1 MGSDF
6 ALGLVVNLTN
16 NTTSGINNVL
26 RDLQRL
32 TQEAVNTSNS
42 LRSIASLSAFSDF
55 ASQMG
60 DYMIKGGTAIT
71 GTFSRII
78 NKINET
84 GQTMR
89 YAESQM
95 DKLYEGSGKTG
106 KEVLSD
112 ITEYAKTSMFE
123 FENLIPVVTMLKANG
138 IEAFDKIASSTGNA
152 NQTLM
157 DYAADL
163 AAFNPMMR
171 NMYGSGIQAAM
182 GALNEYIAEGNVVS
196 LRRGASIDILSIL
209 GEDKGKTIEERS
221 RQVADLMEKL
231 NMVGMTAQMANS
243 PMTKLSNMGDTL
255 FQFMG
260 MVANSGLYD
269 KFNEIVNIF
278 AETVASISDSDLEQ
292 MAKTVGEALS
302 SLIEP
307 LKQVAKFVAKTAKGF
322 FDFTKNNPTLAK
334 FVTIAIG
341 MSGVMLV
348 LGGVSLKFL
357 AELGRTSAGLRDLG
371 TTFQSIGGVLRLG
384 ATKIISVFAPLMIAM
399 GILYLTW
406 KFNLF
411 GIRTMVTN
419 FVGKITQSFKT
430 AKTAVSG
437 SLEQMR
443 MTLNSFDSRHS
454 FFDGLTI
461 SIMKVMVLG
470 KALSEAW
477 NGYTLSEDTYKK
489 AEELGILPLI
499 ERILDLKYRF
509 ELFAEGFKKGW
520 SDIASWFEKK
530 IKEMQKNSE
539 GTIFESMF
547 KSLEKFFDLL
557 SSGDA
562 DAWRDFG
569 EKTAYVVVAIL
580 GLILVL
586 NVVTG
591 VMALF
596 SGIATIV
603 TGAMTLLSGAM
614 SILSGIAT
622 VLSGAFTVIGNV
634 LAFLATPLGAII
646 GLVVSVGVAI
656 ASFVDM
662 FLHGFS
668 WVKEILMVVG
678 IALAA
683 VFAVILGAPILIA
696 AAVAGIIAAIATL
709 VIIIKD
715 NWDKIVE
722 FIMNLGAS
730 IKEGLDNAK
739 ASFMNWANGVK
750 AFWGNVFNNIGNTVS
765 TALENVKSS
774 IKSKLDGAFNIVKG
788 IVDKIRSVFN
798 FKWSL
803 PELKLPHVS
812 VSGGKPPFGIGGMG
826 SLPKFDIKW
835 FENGG
840 VFGKP
845 SLIGV
850 GENGKEAVMPLE
862 KNTGWIDS
870 LAGTLANKIG
880 NADIIPSKTGTNVSG
895 GSSVTTPQ
903 YLTRTASGN
912 TGVVGNT
919 NNNNSIN
926 ISEGAIQINCANAS
940 EEEARRMAKII
951 MEEIKRK
958 QELEGMLKY
967 SYT

>member
-55 ASQMG
+55 ANQMG

-71 GTFSRII
+71 GTFSNII

-84 GQTMR
+84 GQTIK

-95 DKLYEGSGKTG
+95 GKLYEGSGKTG

-157 DYAADL
+157 DYASDL
-163 AAFNPMMR
+163 AAFNPQMR
-171 NMYGSGIQAAM
+171 NAYGSGIQAAM
-182 GALNEYIAEGNVVS
+182 GALNEYIAEGNAMS
-196 LRRGASIDILSIL
+196 LKRGASLDITSLL

-278 AETVASISDSDLEQ
+278 AETVASISESDLEQ
-292 MAKTVGEALS
+292 MAKTVGDALS
-302 SLIEP
+302 SLLEP
-307 LKQVAKFVAKTAKGF
+307 LKQVAKFVAKTAKSF

-334 FVTIAIG
+334 FVTIALG
-341 MSGVMLV
+341 MSGVMLI

-357 AELGRTSAGLRDLG
+357 AALGKTGAGLRDLG
-371 TTFQSIGGVLRLG
+371 ATFQTIGGVLRLG
-384 ATKIISVFAPLMIAM
+384 ATKIIAVFVPLMIAM

-406 KFNLF
+406 RSNLF

-419 FVGKITQSFKT
+419 FVGKVTQSFKT

-520 SDIASWFEKK
+520 DDIVSWFDKK

-562 DAWRDFG
+562 DAWKDFG

-591 VMALF
+591 IMALF
-596 SGIATIV
+596 SGIVTIV
-603 TGAMTLLSGAM
+603 TGALT
-614 SILSGIAT
+614 ILSGIAT
-622 VLSGAFTVIGNV
+622 VVSGAFTVIGNV
-634 LAFLATPLGAII
+634 LAFLATPFGAII

-662 FLHGFS
+662 FMHGFS

-683 VFAVILGAPILIA
+683 VFAVIIGAPIIA
-696 AAVAGIIAAIATL
+696 AVAVAGIIAAIATL
-709 VIIIKD
+709 VIVIKD

-722 FIMNLGAS
+722 FVMNLGAS

-765 TALENVKSS
+765 TALENVKNS
-774 IKSKLDGAFNIVKG
+774 IKSKLDGALNIVKG

-862 KNTGWIDS
+862 KNTGWIDN
-870 LAGTLANKIG
+870 LAGMLVSKIG
-880 NADIIPSKTGTNVSG
+880 NADIIPSKTDVVTSG
-895 GSSVTTPQ
+895 GNNVKTPQ
-903 YLTRTASGN
+903 YLTRTSNSGN
-912 TGVVGNT
+912 TGVVGDT

>member
-6 ALGLVVNLTN
+6 ALGLIVNLTN
-16 NTTSGINNVL
+16 NTTSGINDIL

-32 TQEAVNTSNS
+32 TQEAVNTGNS

-55 ASQMG
+55 ANQMG
-60 DYMIKGGTAIT
+60 DAMIKGGTVIT
-71 GTFSRII
+71 GTFSKII

-84 GQTMR
+84 GQTLK

-95 DKLYEGSGKTG
+95 DKLYEGSGKSG
-106 KEVLSD
+106 KDVLNE
-112 ITEYAKTSMFE
+112 ITDYAKKSTFE

-138 IEAFDKIASSTGNA
+138 IEAFDKISSSTGKA

-157 DYAADL
+157 DYASDL
-163 AAFNPMMR
+163 AAFNPQMR
-171 NMYGSGIQAAM
+171 NAYGKGIQAAM
-182 GALNEYIAEGNVVS
+182 GALNEYIAEGNAKS
-196 LRRGASIDILSIL
+196 LKSGASLDITALL

-231 NMVGMTAQMANS
+231 NMVGMTAQMAES

-260 MVANSGLYD
+260 MVANSGVYD
-269 KFNEIVNIF
+269 KFNEIINIF
-278 AETVASISDSDLEQ
+278 AETIADISESDLEQ

-302 SLIEP
+302 GLLEP
-307 LKQVAKFVAKTAKGF
+307 LKQVAKFVAKAAKGF

-357 AELGRTSAGLRDLG
+357 AALGRTGAGLRDLG
-371 TTFQSIGGVLRLG
+371 ATFQTIGGVLRLG
-384 ATKIISVFAPLMIAM
+384 ATKIIAVFVPLMVAM

-406 KFNLF
+406 KSNLF

-419 FVGKITQSFKT
+419 FVGKISQSFKT

-443 MTLNSFDSRHS
+443 MTLNNFDTRHS
-454 FFDGLTI
+454 FFDGLTV

-520 SDIASWFEKK
+520 DDIVSWFDKK

-562 DAWRDFG
+562 SAWKDFG

-586 NVVTG
+586 NIVTG
-591 VMALF
+591 VLGLL
-596 SGIATIV
+596 SGIVTIV
-603 TGAMTLLSGAM
+603 TGALTV
-614 SILSGIAT
+614 LSGIAT
-622 VLSGAFTVIGNV
+622 VVGGAFTVISNILGF
-634 LAFLATPLGAII
+634 FLTPLGAII
-646 GLVVSVGVAI
+646 GLVASVGIAI

-662 FLHGFS
+662 FVHGFS
-668 WVKEILMVVG
+668 WVKEILMIVG

-696 AAVAGIIAAIATL
+696 AAVAGIIAAIATIA
-709 VIIIKD
+709 IIIKD

-722 FIMNLGAS
+722 FVMNLGAS

-739 ASFMNWANGVK
+739 ASFMNWADGVK

-774 IKSKLDGAFNIVKG
+774 IKSKLDGALNIVKG

-803 PELKLPHVS
+803 PELKLPHIS
-812 VSGGKPPFGIGGMG
+812 VTGGKPPFGIGGMG

-880 NADIIPSKTGTNVSG
+880 NADIIPSKTGMKTSG
-895 GSSVTTPQ
+895 GNSVETPQ
-903 YLTRTASGN
+903 YLTRTNSGN
-912 TGVVGNT
+912 TGAVGNT

-967 SYT
+967 NYT

>member
-55 ASQMG
+55 ANQMG

-71 GTFSRII
+71 GTFSNII

-163 AAFNPMMR
+163 AAFNPMMH

-278 AETVASISDSDLEQ
+278 AETVASISESDLEQ
-292 MAKTVGEALS
+292 MAKTVGDALS
-302 SLIEP
+302 SLLEP
-307 LKQVAKFVAKTAKGF
+307 LKQVAKFVAKTAKSF

-334 FVTIAIG
+334 FVTIALG
-341 MSGVMLV
+341 MSGVMLI

-357 AELGRTSAGLRDLG
+357 AALGRTGAGLRDLG
-371 TTFQSIGGVLRLG
+371 ATFQTIGGVLRLG
-384 ATKIISVFAPLMIAM
+384 ATKIIAVFVPLMVAM

-406 KFNLF
+406 KSNLF

-419 FVGKITQSFKT
+419 FVGKISQSFKT

-470 KALSEAW
+470 KAL
-477 NGYTLSEDTYKK
+477 
-489 AEELGILPLI
+489 
-499 ERILDLKYRF
+499 
-509 ELFAEGFKKGW
+509 
-520 SDIASWFEKK
+520 
-530 IKEMQKNSE
+530 
-539 GTIFESMF
+539 
-547 KSLEKFFDLL
+547 
-557 SSGDA
+557 
-562 DAWRDFG
+562 
-569 EKTAYVVVAIL
+569 
-580 GLILVL
+580 
-586 NVVTG
+586 
-591 VMALF
+591 
-596 SGIATIV
+596 
-603 TGAMTLLSGAM
+603 
-614 SILSGIAT
+614 
-622 VLSGAFTVIGNV
+622 
-634 LAFLATPLGAII
+634 
-646 GLVVSVGVAI
+646 
-656 ASFVDM
+656 
-662 FLHGFS
+662 
-668 WVKEILMVVG
+668 
-678 IALAA
+678 
-683 VFAVILGAPILIA
+683 
-696 AAVAGIIAAIATL
+696 
-709 VIIIKD
+709 
-715 NWDKIVE
+715 
-722 FIMNLGAS
+722 
-730 IKEGLDNAK
+730 
-739 ASFMNWANGVK
+739 
-750 AFWGNVFNNIGNTVS
+750 
-765 TALENVKSS
+765 
-774 IKSKLDGAFNIVKG
+774 
-788 IVDKIRSVFN
+788 
-798 FKWSL
+798 
-803 PELKLPHVS
+803 
-812 VSGGKPPFGIGGMG
+812 
-826 SLPKFDIKW
+826 
-835 FENGG
+835 
-840 VFGKP
+840 
-845 SLIGV
+845 
-850 GENGKEAVMPLE
+850 
-862 KNTGWIDS
+862 
-870 LAGTLANKIG
+870 
-880 NADIIPSKTGTNVSG
+880 
-895 GSSVTTPQ
+895 
-903 YLTRTASGN
+903 
-912 TGVVGNT
+912 
-919 NNNNSIN
+919 
-926 ISEGAIQINCANAS
+926 
-940 EEEARRMAKII
+940 
-951 MEEIKRK
+951 
-958 QELEGMLKY
+958 
-967 SYT
+967 

>member
-55 ASQMG
+55 ANQMG

-71 GTFSRII
+71 GTFSNII

-163 AAFNPMMR
+163 AAFNPKMR

-278 AETVASISDSDLEQ
+278 AETVASISESDLEQ
-292 MAKTVGEALS
+292 MAKTVGDALS
-302 SLIEP
+302 SLLEP
-307 LKQVAKFVAKTAKGF
+307 LKQVAKFVAKTAKSF

-334 FVTIAIG
+334 FVTIALG

-357 AELGRTSAGLRDLG
+357 SALGRTGAGLRDLG
-371 TTFQSIGGVLRLG
+371 ATFQGIGGVLRLG

-406 KFNLF
+406 RSNLF

-419 FVGKITQSFKT
+419 FVGKVTQSFKT

-520 SDIASWFEKK
+520 DDIVSWFDKK

-562 DAWRDFG
+562 DAWKDFG

-591 VMALF
+591 IMALF
-596 SGIATIV
+596 SGIVTIV
-603 TGAMTLLSGAM
+603 SGALT
-614 SILSGIAT
+614 ILSGIVT
-622 VLSGAFTVIGNV
+622 VVSGAFTVIGNV
-634 LAFLATPLGAII
+634 LAFLATPFGAII

-662 FLHGFS
+662 FMNGFS

-683 VFAVILGAPILIA
+683 VFAVILGAHILIA

-722 FIMNLGAS
+722 FVMNLGAS

-862 KNTGWIDS
+862 KNTGWIDN
-870 LAGTLANKIG
+870 LAGMLVSKIG
-880 NADIIPSKTGTNVSG
+880 NADIIPSKTNVVTSG
-895 GSSVTTPQ
+895 GNNVKTPQ
-903 YLTRTASGN
+903 YLTRTSNSGN
-912 TGVVGNT
+912 TGVVGDT

>member
-84 GQTMR
+84 GQTLK

-95 DKLYEGSGKTG
+95 GKLYEGSGKSG
-106 KEVLSD
+106 KDVLNE
-112 ITEYAKTSMFE
+112 ITDYAKKSTFE

-157 DYAADL
+157 DYASDL
-163 AAFNPMMR
+163 AAFNPQMR
-171 NMYGSGIQAAM
+171 NAYGSGIQAAM
-182 GALNEYIAEGNVVS
+182 GALNEYIAEGNAMS
-196 LRRGASIDILSIL
+196 LKRGASLDITSLL

-231 NMVGMTAQMANS
+231 NMVGMTAQLAES

-260 MVANSGLYD
+260 MVANSGVYD
-269 KFNEIVNIF
+269 KFNEIINIF
-278 AETVASISDSDLEQ
+278 AETVSGISDSDLEQ

-307 LKQVAKFVAKTAKGF
+307 LKQVAKFVAKTAKSF

-334 FVTIAIG
+334 FVTIALG
-341 MSGVMLV
+341 MSGVMLI

-357 AELGRTSAGLRDLG
+357 SVLGRTSANLRELG
-371 TTFQSIGGVLRLG
+371 FTFQSIGGVLRLG

-406 KFNLF
+406 RSNLF

-419 FVGKITQSFKT
+419 FVGKVTQSFKT

-520 SDIASWFEKK
+520 DDIVSWFDKK

-591 VMALF
+591 IMALF
-596 SGIATIV
+596 SGIVTIV
-603 TGAMTLLSGAM
+603 SGALT
-614 SILSGIAT
+614 ILSGIAT
-622 VLSGAFTVIGNV
+622 VVSGAFTVIGNV
-634 LAFLATPLGAII
+634 LAFLATPFGAII
-646 GLVVSVGVAI
+646 GFVVSAGVAI
-656 ASFVDM
+656 ASFIDM
-662 FLHGFS
+662 FMNGFS

-683 VFAVILGAPILIA
+683 VFAVIIGAPVIAA

-709 VIIIKD
+709 VIVIKD

-765 TALENVKSS
+765 TALENVKNS
-774 IKSKLDGAFNIVKG
+774 IKSKLDGALNIVKG

-862 KNTGWIDS
+862 KNTGWIDN
-870 LAGTLANKIG
+870 LAGMLVSKIG
-880 NADIIPSKTGTNVSG
+880 NADIIPSKTDVVTSG
-895 GSSVTTPQ
+895 GNNVKTPQ
-903 YLTRTASGN
+903 YLTRTSNSGN
-912 TGVVGNT
+912 TGVVGDT

>member
-6 ALGLVVNLTN
+6 ALGLIVNLTN
-16 NTTSGINNVL
+16 NTTSGINDIL

-32 TQEAVNTSNS
+32 TQEAVNTGNS

-55 ASQMG
+55 ANQMG
-60 DYMIKGGTAIT
+60 DAMIKGGTVIT
-71 GTFSRII
+71 GTFSKII

-84 GQTMR
+84 GQTLK

-95 DKLYEGSGKTG
+95 DKLYEGSGKSG
-106 KEVLSD
+106 KDVLNE
-112 ITEYAKTSMFE
+112 ITDYAKKSTFE

-138 IEAFDKIASSTGNA
+138 IEAFDKISSSTGKA

-157 DYAADL
+157 DYASDL
-163 AAFNPMMR
+163 AAFNPQMR
-171 NMYGSGIQAAM
+171 NAYGKGIQAAM
-182 GALNEYIAEGNVVS
+182 GALNEYIAEGNAKS
-196 LRRGASIDILSIL
+196 LKSGASLDITALL

-231 NMVGMTAQMANS
+231 NMVGMTAQMAES

-260 MVANSGLYD
+260 MVANSGVYD
-269 KFNEIVNIF
+269 KFNEIINIF
-278 AETVASISDSDLEQ
+278 AETIADISESDLEQ

-302 SLIEP
+302 GLLEP
-307 LKQVAKFVAKTAKGF
+307 LKQVAKFVAKAAKGF

-357 AELGRTSAGLRDLG
+357 AALGRTGAGLRDLG
-371 TTFQSIGGVLRLG
+371 ATFQTIGGVLRLG
-384 ATKIISVFAPLMIAM
+384 ATKIIAVFVPLMVAM

-406 KFNLF
+406 KSNLF

-419 FVGKITQSFKT
+419 FVGKISQSFKT

-443 MTLNSFDSRHS
+443 MTLNNFDTRHS
-454 FFDGLTI
+454 FFDGLTV

-520 SDIASWFEKK
+520 DDIVSWFDKK

-562 DAWRDFG
+562 SAWKDFG

-586 NVVTG
+586 NIVTG
-591 VMALF
+591 VLGLL
-596 SGIATIV
+596 SGIVTIV
-603 TGAMTLLSGAM
+603 TGALTV
-614 SILSGIAT
+614 LSGIAT
-622 VLSGAFTVIGNV
+622 VVGGAFTVISNILGF
-634 LAFLATPLGAII
+634 FLTPLGAII
-646 GLVVSVGVAI
+646 GLVASVGIAI

-662 FLHGFS
+662 FVHGFS
-668 WVKEILMVVG
+668 WVKEILMIVG

-696 AAVAGIIAAIATL
+696 AAVAGIIAAIATIA
-709 VIIIKD
+709 IIIKD

-722 FIMNLGAS
+722 FVMNLGAS

-739 ASFMNWANGVK
+739 ASFMNWADGVK

-774 IKSKLDGAFNIVKG
+774 IKSKLDGALNIVKG

-803 PELKLPHVS
+803 PELKLPHIS
-812 VSGGKPPFGIGGMG
+812 VTGGKPPFGIGGMG

-870 LAGTLANKIG
+870 VAGTLANKRG
-880 NADIIPSKTGTNVSG
+880 NADIIPSKTGMNTSEGN
-895 GSSVTTPQ
+895 SVETPQ
-903 YLTRTASGN
+903 YLTRTNSGN
-912 TGVVGNT
+912 TGAVGNT

-967 SYT
+967 NYT

>member
-6 ALGLVVNLTN
+6 ALGLIVNLTN
-16 NTTSGINNVL
+16 NTTSGINDIL

-32 TQEAVNTSNS
+32 TQEAVNTGNS

-55 ASQMG
+55 ANQMG
-60 DYMIKGGTAIT
+60 DAMIKGGTVIT
-71 GTFSRII
+71 GTFSKII

-84 GQTMR
+84 GQTLK

-95 DKLYEGSGKTG
+95 DKLYEGSGKSG
-106 KEVLSD
+106 KDVLNE
-112 ITEYAKTSMFE
+112 ITDYAKKSTFE

-138 IEAFDKIASSTGNA
+138 IEAFDKISSSTGKA

-157 DYAADL
+157 DYASDL
-163 AAFNPMMR
+163 AAFNPQMR
-171 NMYGSGIQAAM
+171 NAYGKGIQAAM
-182 GALNEYIAEGNVVS
+182 GALNEYIAEGNAKS
-196 LRRGASIDILSIL
+196 LKSGASLDITALL

-231 NMVGMTAQMANS
+231 NMVGMTAQMAES

-260 MVANSGLYD
+260 MVANSGVYD
-269 KFNEIVNIF
+269 KFNEIINIF
-278 AETVASISDSDLEQ
+278 AETIADISESDLEQ

-302 SLIEP
+302 GLLEP
-307 LKQVAKFVAKTAKGF
+307 LKQVAKFVAKAAKGF

-357 AELGRTSAGLRDLG
+357 AALGRTGAGLRDLG
-371 TTFQSIGGVLRLG
+371 ATFQTIGGVLRLG
-384 ATKIISVFAPLMIAM
+384 ATKIIAVFVPLMVAM

-406 KFNLF
+406 KSNLF

-419 FVGKITQSFKT
+419 FVGKISQSFKT

-443 MTLNSFDSRHS
+443 MTLNNFDTRHS
-454 FFDGLTI
+454 FFDGLTV

-520 SDIASWFEKK
+520 DDIVSWFDKK

-562 DAWRDFG
+562 SAWKDFG

-586 NVVTG
+586 NIVTG
-591 VMALF
+591 VLGLL
-596 SGIATIV
+596 SGIVTIV
-603 TGAMTLLSGAM
+603 TGALTV
-614 SILSGIAT
+614 LSGIAT
-622 VLSGAFTVIGNV
+622 VVGGAFTVISNILGF
-634 LAFLATPLGAII
+634 FLTPLGAII
-646 GLVVSVGVAI
+646 GLVASVGIAI

-662 FLHGFS
+662 FVHGFS
-668 WVKEILMVVG
+668 WVKEILMIVG

-696 AAVAGIIAAIATL
+696 AAVAGIIAAIATIA
-709 VIIIKD
+709 IIIKD

-722 FIMNLGAS
+722 FVMNLGAS

-739 ASFMNWANGVK
+739 ASFMNWADGVK

-774 IKSKLDGAFNIVKG
+774 IKSKLDGALNIVKG

-803 PELKLPHVS
+803 PELKLPHIS
-812 VSGGKPPFGIGGMG
+812 VTGGKPPFGIGGMG

-880 NADIIPSKTGTNVSG
+880 NADIIPSKTGMNTSEGN
-895 GSSVTTPQ
+895 SVETPQ
-903 YLTRTASGN
+903 YLTRTNSGN
-912 TGVVGNT
+912 TGAVGNT

-967 SYT
+967 NYT

>member
-6 ALGLVVNLTN
+6 ALGLIVNLTN
-16 NTTSGINNVL
+16 NTTSGINDIL

-32 TQEAVNTSNS
+32 TQEAVNTGNS

-55 ASQMG
+55 ANQMG
-60 DYMIKGGTAIT
+60 DAMIKGGTVIT
-71 GTFSRII
+71 GTFSKII

-84 GQTMR
+84 GQTLK

-95 DKLYEGSGKTG
+95 DKLYEGSGKSG
-106 KEVLSD
+106 KDVLNE
-112 ITEYAKTSMFE
+112 ITDYAKKSTFE

-138 IEAFDKIASSTGNA
+138 IEAFDKISSSTGKA

-157 DYAADL
+157 DYASDL
-163 AAFNPMMR
+163 AAFNPQMR
-171 NMYGSGIQAAM
+171 NAYGKGIQAAM
-182 GALNEYIAEGNVVS
+182 GALNEYIAEGNAKS
-196 LRRGASIDILSIL
+196 LKSGASLDITALL

-231 NMVGMTAQMANS
+231 NMVGMTAQMAES

-260 MVANSGLYD
+260 MVANSGVYD
-269 KFNEIVNIF
+269 KFNEIINIF
-278 AETVASISDSDLEQ
+278 AETIADISESDLEQ

-302 SLIEP
+302 GLLEP
-307 LKQVAKFVAKTAKGF
+307 LKQVAKFVAKAAKGF

-357 AELGRTSAGLRDLG
+357 AALGRTGAGLRDLG
-371 TTFQSIGGVLRLG
+371 ATFQTIGGVLRLG
-384 ATKIISVFAPLMIAM
+384 ATKIIAVFVPLMVAM

-406 KFNLF
+406 KSNLF

-419 FVGKITQSFKT
+419 FVGKISQSFKT

-443 MTLNSFDSRHS
+443 MTLNNFDTRHS
-454 FFDGLTI
+454 FFDGLTV

-520 SDIASWFEKK
+520 DDIVSWFDKK

-562 DAWRDFG
+562 SAWKDFG

-586 NVVTG
+586 NIVTG
-591 VMALF
+591 VLGLL
-596 SGIATIV
+596 SGIVTIV
-603 TGAMTLLSGAM
+603 TGALT
-614 SILSGIAT
+614 ILSGIAT
-622 VLSGAFTVIGNV
+622 VVGGAFTVISNILGF
-634 LAFLATPLGAII
+634 FLTPLGAII
-646 GLVVSVGVAI
+646 GLVASVGIAI

-662 FLHGFS
+662 FVHGFS
-668 WVKEILMVVG
+668 WVKEILMIVG

-696 AAVAGIIAAIATL
+696 AAVAGIIAAIATIA
-709 VIIIKD
+709 IIIKD

-722 FIMNLGAS
+722 FVMNLGAS

-774 IKSKLDGAFNIVKG
+774 IKSKLDGALNIVKG

-880 NADIIPSKTGTNVSG
+880 NADIIPSKTGMNTSEGN
-895 GSSVTTPQ
+895 SVETPQ
-903 YLTRTASGN
+903 YLTRTNSGN
-912 TGVVGNT
+912 TGAVGNT

-967 SYT
+967 NYT

>member
-6 ALGLVVNLTN
+6 ALGLIVNLTN
-16 NTTSGINNVL
+16 NTTSGINDIL

-32 TQEAVNTSNS
+32 TQEAVNTGNS

-55 ASQMG
+55 ANQMG
-60 DYMIKGGTAIT
+60 DAMIKGGTVIT
-71 GTFSRII
+71 GTFSKII

-84 GQTMR
+84 GQTLK

-95 DKLYEGSGKTG
+95 DKLYEGSGKSG
-106 KEVLSD
+106 KDVLNE
-112 ITEYAKTSMFE
+112 ITDYAKKSTFE

-138 IEAFDKIASSTGNA
+138 IEAFDKISSSTGKA

-157 DYAADL
+157 DYASDL
-163 AAFNPMMR
+163 AAFNPQMR
-171 NMYGSGIQAAM
+171 NAYGKGIQAAM
-182 GALNEYIAEGNVVS
+182 GALNEYIAEGNAKS
-196 LRRGASIDILSIL
+196 LKSGASLDITALL

-231 NMVGMTAQMANS
+231 NMVGMTAQMAES

-260 MVANSGLYD
+260 MVANSGVYD
-269 KFNEIVNIF
+269 KFNEIINIF
-278 AETVASISDSDLEQ
+278 AETIADISESDLEQ

-302 SLIEP
+302 GLLEP
-307 LKQVAKFVAKTAKGF
+307 LKQVAKFVAKAAKGF

-357 AELGRTSAGLRDLG
+357 AALGRTGAGLRDLG
-371 TTFQSIGGVLRLG
+371 ATFQTIGGVLRLG
-384 ATKIISVFAPLMIAM
+384 ATKIIAVFVPLMVAM

-406 KFNLF
+406 KSNLF

-419 FVGKITQSFKT
+419 FVGKISQSFKT

-443 MTLNSFDSRHS
+443 MTLNNFDTRHS
-454 FFDGLTI
+454 FFDGLTV

-520 SDIASWFEKK
+520 DDIVSWFDKK
-530 IKEMQKNSE
+530 IKEMQKNSK

-562 DAWRDFG
+562 NAWKDFG

-580 GLILVL
+580 GLILVI
-586 NVVTG
+586 NIVTG
-591 VMALF
+591 VLGLL
-596 SGIATIV
+596 SGIVTIV
-603 TGAMTLLSGAM
+603 TGALTV
-614 SILSGIAT
+614 LSGIAT
-622 VLSGAFTVIGNV
+622 VVGGAFTVISNILGF
-634 LAFLATPLGAII
+634 FLTPLGAII
-646 GLVVSVGVAI
+646 GLVASVGIAI

-662 FLHGFS
+662 FVHGFS
-668 WVKEILMVVG
+668 WVKEILMIVG

-696 AAVAGIIAAIATL
+696 AAVAGIIAAIATIA
-709 VIIIKD
+709 IIIKD

-722 FIMNLGAS
+722 FVMNLGAS

-739 ASFMNWANGVK
+739 ASFMNWADGVK

-765 TALENVKSS
+765 TALENVKNS
-774 IKSKLDGAFNIVKG
+774 IKSKLDGALNIVKG

-880 NADIIPSKTGTNVSG
+880 NADIIPSKTGMNT
-895 GSSVTTPQ
+895 SVGNSVETPQ
-903 YLTRTASGN
+903 YLTRTNSGN
-912 TGVVGNT
+912 TGAVGNT
-919 NNNNSIN
+919 NNNNTVN

-967 SYT
+967 NYT

>member
-55 ASQMG
+55 ANQMG

-71 GTFSRII
+71 GTFSNII

-157 DYAADL
+157 DYASDL
-163 AAFNPMMR
+163 AAFNPQMR
-171 NMYGSGIQAAM
+171 NAYGSGIQAAM
-182 GALNEYIAEGNVVS
+182 GALNEYIAEGNAMS
-196 LRRGASIDILSIL
+196 LKRGASLDITSLL

-278 AETVASISDSDLEQ
+278 AETVASISESDLEQ
-292 MAKTVGEALS
+292 MAKTVGDALS
-302 SLIEP
+302 SLLEP
-307 LKQVAKFVAKTAKGF
+307 LKQVAKFVAKTAKSF

-334 FVTIAIG
+334 FVTIALG
-341 MSGVMLV
+341 MSGVMLI

-357 AELGRTSAGLRDLG
+357 SVLGRTSANLRELG
-371 TTFQSIGGVLRLG
+371 FTFQSIGGVLRLG

-406 KFNLF
+406 RSNLF

-419 FVGKITQSFKT
+419 FVGKVTQSFKT

-443 MTLNSFDSRHS
+443 TTLNNFDSRHS

-520 SDIASWFEKK
+520 DDIVSWFDKK

-562 DAWRDFG
+562 DAWKDFG

-591 VMALF
+591 IMALF
-596 SGIATIV
+596 SGIVTIV
-603 TGAMTLLSGAM
+603 SGALT
-614 SILSGIAT
+614 ILSGIAT
-622 VLSGAFTVIGNV
+622 VVSGAFTVIGNV
-634 LAFLATPLGAII
+634 LAFLATPFGAII

-662 FLHGFS
+662 FMNGFS

-683 VFAVILGAPILIA
+683 VFAVIIGAPIIAA

-722 FIMNLGAS
+722 FVMNLGAS

-765 TALENVKSS
+765 TALENVKNS
-774 IKSKLDGAFNIVKG
+774 IKSKLDGALNIVKG

-862 KNTGWIDS
+862 KNTGWIDN
-870 LAGTLANKIG
+870 LAGMLVSKIG
-880 NADIIPSKTGTNVSG
+880 NADIIPSKTDVVTSG
-895 GSSVTTPQ
+895 GNNVKTPQ
-903 YLTRTASGN
+903 YLTRTSNSGN
-912 TGVVGNT
+912 TGVVGDT

>member
-6 ALGLVVNLTN
+6 ALGLIVNLTN
-16 NTTSGINNVL
+16 NTTSGINDIL

-32 TQEAVNTSNS
+32 TQEAVNTGNS

-55 ASQMG
+55 ANQMG
-60 DYMIKGGTAIT
+60 DAMIKGGTVIT
-71 GTFSRII
+71 GTFSKII

-84 GQTMR
+84 GQTLK

-95 DKLYEGSGKTG
+95 DKLYEGSGKSG
-106 KEVLSD
+106 KDVLNE
-112 ITEYAKTSMFE
+112 ITDYAKKSTFE

-138 IEAFDKIASSTGNA
+138 IEAFDKISSSTGKA

-157 DYAADL
+157 DYASDL
-163 AAFNPMMR
+163 AAFNPQMR
-171 NMYGSGIQAAM
+171 NAYGKGIQAAM
-182 GALNEYIAEGNVVS
+182 GALNEYIAEGNAKS
-196 LRRGASIDILSIL
+196 LKSGASLDITALL

-231 NMVGMTAQMANS
+231 NMVGMTAQMAES

-260 MVANSGLYD
+260 MVANSGVYD
-269 KFNEIVNIF
+269 KFNEIINIF
-278 AETVASISDSDLEQ
+278 AETIADISESDLEQ

-302 SLIEP
+302 GLLEP
-307 LKQVAKFVAKTAKGF
+307 LKQVAKFVAKAAKGF

-357 AELGRTSAGLRDLG
+357 AALGRTGAGLRDLG
-371 TTFQSIGGVLRLG
+371 ATFQTIGGVLRLG
-384 ATKIISVFAPLMIAM
+384 ATKIIAVFVPLMVAM

-406 KFNLF
+406 KSNLF

-419 FVGKITQSFKT
+419 FVGKISQSFKT

-443 MTLNSFDSRHS
+443 MTLNNFDTRHS
-454 FFDGLTI
+454 FFDGLTV

-520 SDIASWFEKK
+520 DDIVSWFDKK

-562 DAWRDFG
+562 SAWKDFG

-586 NVVTG
+586 NIVTG
-591 VMALF
+591 VLGLL
-596 SGIATIV
+596 SGIVTIV
-603 TGAMTLLSGAM
+603 TGALTV
-614 SILSGIAT
+614 LSGIAT
-622 VLSGAFTVIGNV
+622 VVGGAFTVISNILGF
-634 LAFLATPLGAII
+634 FLTPLGAII
-646 GLVVSVGVAI
+646 GLVASVGIAI

-662 FLHGFS
+662 FVHGFS
-668 WVKEILMVVG
+668 WVKEILMIVG

-696 AAVAGIIAAIATL
+696 AAVAGIIAAIATIA
-709 VIIIKD
+709 IIIKD

-722 FIMNLGAS
+722 FVMNLGAS

-739 ASFMNWANGVK
+739 ASFMNWADGVK

-774 IKSKLDGAFNIVKG
+774 IKSKLDGALNIVKG

-803 PELKLPHVS
+803 PELKLPHIS
-812 VSGGKPPFGIGGMG
+812 VTGGKPPFGIGGMG

-870 LAGTLANKIG
+870 LAGTLANKRG
-880 NADIIPSKTGTNVSG
+880 NADRIPSKTGMNTSEGN
-895 GSSVTTPQ
+895 SVETPQ
-903 YLTRTASGN
+903 YLTRTNSGN
-912 TGVVGNT
+912 TGAVGNT

-967 SYT
+967 NYT

>member
-55 ASQMG
+55 ANQMG
-60 DYMIKGGTAIT
+60 DYMIRGGTAIT
-71 GTFSRII
+71 GTFSNII

-84 GQTMR
+84 GQTLR

-163 AAFNPMMR
+163 AAFNPQMR
-171 NMYGSGIQAAM
+171 NAYGSGIQAAM
-182 GALNEYIAEGNVVS
+182 GALNEYIAEGNAMS
-196 LRRGASIDILSIL
+196 LKKGASLDITSLL

-269 KFNEIVNIF
+269 KFNEIIDIF
-278 AETVASISDSDLEQ
+278 AQTISSISESDLEQ
-292 MAKTVGEALS
+292 MAKTVGDALS
-302 SLIEP
+302 SLLEP
-307 LKQVAKFVAKTAKGF
+307 LKQIAKFVAKAAKGF

-334 FVTIAIG
+334 FVTIALG
-341 MSGVMLV
+341 MSGVMLI

-357 AELGRTSAGLRDLG
+357 SALGRTSAGLRDLG
-371 TTFQSIGGVLRLG
+371 ATFQGIGGVLRLG
-384 ATKIISVFAPLMIAM
+384 ATKIIAVFAPLMIAM

-406 KFNLF
+406 KSNLF

-430 AKTAVSG
+430 ARTAVSG

-509 ELFAEGFKKGW
+509 ELFVEGFKKGW
-520 SDIASWFEKK
+520 DDIVSWFDKK

-596 SGIATIV
+596 SGIVTIV
-603 TGAMTLLSGAM
+603 SGALT
-614 SILSGIAT
+614 ILSGIAT
-622 VLSGAFTVIGNV
+622 VVSGAFTVIGNV
-634 LAFLATPLGAII
+634 LAFLATPFGAII
-646 GLVVSVGVAI
+646 GLVASVGVAY
-656 ASFVDM
+656 ASFMDM
-662 FLHGFS
+662 LNNGFS
-668 WVKEILMVVG
+668 WVKEIIMVVA
-678 IALAA
+678 IALGA
-683 VFAVILGAPILIA
+683 VFAVVLGAPVLIA
-696 AAVAGIIAAIATL
+696 AAVAGAIALIATL
-709 VIIIKD
+709 IIVIKD
-715 NWDKIVE
+715 NWQKIGE
-722 FIMNLGAS
+722 FFL
-730 IKEGLDNAK
+730 
-739 ASFMNWANGVK
+739 
-750 AFWGNVFNNIGNTVS
+750 NVG
-765 TALENVKSS
+765 
-774 IKSKLDGAFNIVKG
+774 KG
-788 IVDKIRSVFN
+788 IGDWFKGVGEGFGNFMKSIDDFKLSLARKGGELVLGFVNSVEEKLKGLLN
-798 FKWSL
+798 KVRGIAQQLINALGFKWKL
-803 PELKLPHVS
+803 PEIKLPHIS
-812 VSGGKPPFGIGGMG
+812 VTGGKPPYGIAGMG

-840 VFGKP
+840 VFNKP

-862 KNTGWIDS
+862 KNTGWIDN
-870 LAGTLANKIG
+870 LAGMLVSKIG
-880 NADIIPSKTGTNVSG
+880 NADIIPSKTDVITSG
-895 GSSVTTPQ
+895 GNNVKTPQ
-903 YLTRTASGN
+903 YLTRTSNSGN
-912 TGVVGNT
+912 TGVVGDT

>member
-55 ASQMG
+55 ANQMG
-60 DYMIKGGTAIT
+60 DYMIRGGTAIT
-71 GTFSRII
+71 GTFSNII

-84 GQTMR
+84 GQTIR

-95 DKLYEGSGKTG
+95 GKLYEGSGKTG

-157 DYAADL
+157 DYASDL
-163 AAFNPMMR
+163 AAFNPQMR
-171 NMYGSGIQAAM
+171 NAYGSGIQAAM
-182 GALNEYIAEGNVVS
+182 GALNEYIAEGNAMS
-196 LRRGASIDILSIL
+196 LKRGASLDITSLL

-278 AETVASISDSDLEQ
+278 AETVASISESDLEQ
-292 MAKTVGEALS
+292 MAKTVGDALS
-302 SLIEP
+302 SLLEP
-307 LKQVAKFVAKTAKGF
+307 LKQVAKFVAKTAKSF

-334 FVTIAIG
+334 FVTIALG
-341 MSGVMLV
+341 MSGVMLI

-357 AELGRTSAGLRDLG
+357 AALGRTGAGLRDLG
-371 TTFQSIGGVLRLG
+371 ATFQTIGGVLRLG
-384 ATKIISVFAPLMIAM
+384 ATKIIAVFVPLMVAM

-406 KFNLF
+406 KSNLF

-419 FVGKITQSFKT
+419 FVGKISQSFKT

-520 SDIASWFEKK
+520 DDIVSWFDKK

-562 DAWRDFG
+562 DAWKDFG

-591 VMALF
+591 IMALF
-596 SGIATIV
+596 SGIVTIV
-603 TGAMTLLSGAM
+603 TGALT
-614 SILSGIAT
+614 ILSGIAT
-622 VLSGAFTVIGNV
+622 VVSGAFTVIGNV
-634 LAFLATPLGAII
+634 LAFLATPFGAII

-662 FLHGFS
+662 FMNGFS

-683 VFAVILGAPILIA
+683 VFAVIIGAPIIAA

-709 VIIIKD
+709 VIVIKD

-722 FIMNLGAS
+722 FVMNLGAS

-765 TALENVKSS
+765 TALENVKNS
-774 IKSKLDGAFNIVKG
+774 IKSKLDGALNIVKG

-862 KNTGWIDS
+862 KNTGWIDN
-870 LAGTLANKIG
+870 LAGMLVSKIG
-880 NADIIPSKTGTNVSG
+880 NADIIPSKTNVVTSG
-895 GSSVTTPQ
+895 GNNVKTPQ
-903 YLTRTASGN
+903 YLTRTSNSGN
-912 TGVVGNT
+912 TGVVGDT

>member
-6 ALGLVVNLTN
+6 ALGLIVNLTN
-16 NTTSGINNVL
+16 NTTSGINDIL

-32 TQEAVNTSNS
+32 TQEAVNTGNS

-55 ASQMG
+55 ANQMG
-60 DYMIKGGTAIT
+60 DAMIKGGTVIT
-71 GTFSRII
+71 GTFSKII

-84 GQTMR
+84 GQTLK

-95 DKLYEGSGKTG
+95 DKLYEGSGKSG
-106 KEVLSD
+106 KDVLNE
-112 ITEYAKTSMFE
+112 ITDYAKKSTFE

-138 IEAFDKIASSTGNA
+138 IEAFDKISSSTGKA

-157 DYAADL
+157 DYASDL
-163 AAFNPMMR
+163 AAFNPQMR
-171 NMYGSGIQAAM
+171 NAYGKGIQAAM
-182 GALNEYIAEGNVVS
+182 GALNEYIAEGNAKS
-196 LRRGASIDILSIL
+196 LKSGASLDITALL

-231 NMVGMTAQMANS
+231 NMVGMTAQMAES

-260 MVANSGLYD
+260 MVANSGVYD
-269 KFNEIVNIF
+269 KFNEIINIF
-278 AETVASISDSDLEQ
+278 AETIADISESDLEQ

-302 SLIEP
+302 GLLEP
-307 LKQVAKFVAKTAKGF
+307 LKQVAKFVAKAAKGF

-357 AELGRTSAGLRDLG
+357 AALGRTGAGLRDLG
-371 TTFQSIGGVLRLG
+371 ATFQTIGGVLRLG
-384 ATKIISVFAPLMIAM
+384 ATKIIAVFVPLMVAM

-406 KFNLF
+406 KSNLF

-419 FVGKITQSFKT
+419 FVGKISQSFKT

-443 MTLNSFDSRHS
+443 MTLNNFDTRHS
-454 FFDGLTI
+454 FFDGLTV

-520 SDIASWFEKK
+520 DDIVSWFDKK
-530 IKEMQKNSE
+530 IKEMQKNSK

-562 DAWRDFG
+562 NAWKDFG

-586 NVVTG
+586 NIVTG
-591 VMALF
+591 VLGLL
-596 SGIATIV
+596 SGIVTIV
-603 TGAMTLLSGAM
+603 TGALTV
-614 SILSGIAT
+614 LSGIAT
-622 VLSGAFTVIGNV
+622 VVGGAFTVISNILGF
-634 LAFLATPLGAII
+634 FLTPLGAII
-646 GLVVSVGVAI
+646 GLVASVGIAI

-662 FLHGFS
+662 FVHGFS
-668 WVKEILMVVG
+668 WVKEILMIVG

-696 AAVAGIIAAIATL
+696 AAVAGIIAAIATIA
-709 VIIIKD
+709 IIIKD

-722 FIMNLGAS
+722 FVMNLGAS

-739 ASFMNWANGVK
+739 ASFMNWADGVK

-765 TALENVKSS
+765 TALENVKNS
-774 IKSKLDGAFNIVKG
+774 IKSKLDGALNIVKG

-803 PELKLPHVS
+803 PELKLPHIS
-812 VSGGKPPFGIGGMG
+812 VTGGKPPFGIGGMG

-870 LAGTLANKIG
+870 LAGTLATKIG
-880 NADIIPSKTGTNVSG
+880 NADIIPSKTGMNTSEGNRVE
-895 GSSVTTPQ
+895 TPQ
-903 YLTRTASGN
+903 YLTRTNSGN
-912 TGVVGNT
+912 TGAVGNT

-967 SYT
+967 NYT

>member
-32 TQEAVNTSNS
+32 TQEAVNTGNS

-55 ASQMG
+55 ANQMG

-71 GTFSRII
+71 GTFSNII

-278 AETVASISDSDLEQ
+278 AETVASISESDLEQ
-292 MAKTVGEALS
+292 MAKTVGDALS
-302 SLIEP
+302 SLLEP
-307 LKQVAKFVAKTAKGF
+307 LKQVAKFVAKTAKSF

-334 FVTIAIG
+334 FVTIALG
-341 MSGVMLV
+341 MSGVMLI

-357 AELGRTSAGLRDLG
+357 AALGRTGAGLRDLG
-371 TTFQSIGGVLRLG
+371 ATFQTIGGVLRLG
-384 ATKIISVFAPLMIAM
+384 ATKIIAVFVPLMVAM

-406 KFNLF
+406 KSNLF

-419 FVGKITQSFKT
+419 FVGKISQSFKT

-520 SDIASWFEKK
+520 DDIVSWFDKK

-562 DAWRDFG
+562 DAWKDFG

-591 VMALF
+591 IMALF
-596 SGIATIV
+596 SGIVTIV
-603 TGAMTLLSGAM
+603 SGALT
-614 SILSGIAT
+614 ILSGIAT
-622 VLSGAFTVIGNV
+622 VVSGAFTVIGNV
-634 LAFLATPLGAII
+634 LAFLATPFGAII

-662 FLHGFS
+662 FMNGFS

-683 VFAVILGAPILIA
+683 VFAVIIGAPIIAA

-709 VIIIKD
+709 VIVIKD

-722 FIMNLGAS
+722 FVMNLGAS

-765 TALENVKSS
+765 TALENVKNS
-774 IKSKLDGAFNIVKG
+774 IKSKLDGALNIVKG

-862 KNTGWIDS
+862 KNTGWIDN
-870 LAGTLANKIG
+870 LAGMLVSKIG
-880 NADIIPSKTGTNVSG
+880 NADIIPSKTNVVTSG
-895 GSSVTTPQ
+895 GNNVKTPQ
-903 YLTRTASGN
+903 YLTRTSNSGN
-912 TGVVGNT
+912 TGVVGDT

>member
-6 ALGLVVNLTN
+6 ALGLIVNLTN
-16 NTTSGINNVL
+16 NTTSGINDIL

-32 TQEAVNTSNS
+32 TQEAVNTGNS

-55 ASQMG
+55 ANQMG
-60 DYMIKGGTAIT
+60 DAMIKGGTVIT
-71 GTFSRII
+71 GTFSKII

-84 GQTMR
+84 GQTLK

-95 DKLYEGSGKTG
+95 DKLYEGSGKSG
-106 KEVLSD
+106 KDVLNE
-112 ITEYAKTSMFE
+112 ITDYAKKSTFE

-138 IEAFDKIASSTGNA
+138 IEAFDKISSSTGKA

-157 DYAADL
+157 DYASDL
-163 AAFNPMMR
+163 AAFNPQMR
-171 NMYGSGIQAAM
+171 NAYGKGIQAAM
-182 GALNEYIAEGNVVS
+182 GALNEYIAEGNAKS
-196 LRRGASIDILSIL
+196 LKSGASLDITALL

-231 NMVGMTAQMANS
+231 NMVGMTAQMAES

-260 MVANSGLYD
+260 MVANSGVYD
-269 KFNEIVNIF
+269 KFNEIINIF
-278 AETVASISDSDLEQ
+278 AETIADISESDLEQ

-302 SLIEP
+302 GLLEP
-307 LKQVAKFVAKTAKGF
+307 LKQVAKFVAKAAKGF

-357 AELGRTSAGLRDLG
+357 AALGRTGAGLRDLG
-371 TTFQSIGGVLRLG
+371 ATFQTIGGVLRLG
-384 ATKIISVFAPLMIAM
+384 AIKIIAVFVPLMVAM

-406 KFNLF
+406 KSNLF

-419 FVGKITQSFKT
+419 FVGKISQSFKT

-443 MTLNSFDSRHS
+443 MTLNNFDTRHS
-454 FFDGLTI
+454 FFDGLTV

-499 ERILDLKYRF
+499 DRILDLKYRF

-520 SDIASWFEKK
+520 DDIVSWFDKK

-562 DAWRDFG
+562 NAWKDFG

-586 NVVTG
+586 NIVTG
-591 VMALF
+591 VLGLL
-596 SGIATIV
+596 SGIVTIV
-603 TGAMTLLSGAM
+603 TGALT
-614 SILSGIAT
+614 ILSGIAT
-622 VLSGAFTVIGNV
+622 VVGGAFTVISNILGF
-634 LAFLATPLGAII
+634 FLTPLGAII
-646 GLVVSVGVAI
+646 GLVASVGIAI

-662 FLHGFS
+662 FVHGFS

-696 AAVAGIIAAIATL
+696 AAVAGIIAAIATIA
-709 VIIIKD
+709 IIIKD

-722 FIMNLGAS
+722 FVMNLGAS

-739 ASFMNWANGVK
+739 ASFMNWADGVK

-774 IKSKLDGAFNIVKG
+774 IKSKLDGALNIVKG

-803 PELKLPHVS
+803 PELKLPHIS
-812 VSGGKPPFGIGGMG
+812 VTGGKPPFGIGGMG

-880 NADIIPSKTGTNVSG
+880 NADIIPSKTGMNTSEGN
-895 GSSVTTPQ
+895 SVETPQ
-903 YLTRTASGN
+903 YLTRTNSGN
-912 TGVVGNT
+912 TGAVGST
-919 NNNNSIN
+919 NNNNTVN

-967 SYT
+967 NYT

>member
-6 ALGLVVNLTN
+6 ALGLIVNLTN
-16 NTTSGINNVL
+16 NTTSGINDIL

-32 TQEAVNTSNS
+32 TQEAVNTGNS

-55 ASQMG
+55 ANQMG
-60 DYMIKGGTAIT
+60 DAMIKGGTAIT

-278 AETVASISDSDLEQ
+278 AETVASISESDLEQ
-292 MAKTVGEALS
+292 MAKTVGDALS
-302 SLIEP
+302 SLLEP
-307 LKQVAKFVAKTAKGF
+307 LKQVAKFVAKTAKSF

-334 FVTIAIG
+334 FVTIALG

-357 AELGRTSAGLRDLG
+357 AALGRTGAGLRDLG
-371 TTFQSIGGVLRLG
+371 ATFQTIGGVLRLG
-384 ATKIISVFAPLMIAM
+384 ATKIIAVFVPLMVAM

-406 KFNLF
+406 KSNLF

-419 FVGKITQSFKT
+419 FVGKISQSFKT

-520 SDIASWFEKK
+520 DDIVSWFDKK

-562 DAWRDFG
+562 DAWKDFG

-591 VMALF
+591 IMALF
-596 SGIATIV
+596 SGIVTIV
-603 TGAMTLLSGAM
+603 SGALT
-614 SILSGIAT
+614 ILSGIVT
-622 VLSGAFTVIGNV
+622 VVSGAFTVIGNV
-634 LAFLATPLGAII
+634 LAFLATPFGAII

-662 FLHGFS
+662 FMNGFS

-683 VFAVILGAPILIA
+683 VFAVILGAPILMA

-722 FIMNLGAS
+722 FVMNLGAS

-862 KNTGWIDS
+862 KNTGWIDN
-870 LAGTLANKIG
+870 LAGMLVSKIG
-880 NADIIPSKTGTNVSG
+880 NADIIPSKTNVVTSG
-895 GSSVTTPQ
+895 GNNVKTPQ
-903 YLTRTASGN
+903 YLTRTSNSGN
-912 TGVVGNT
+912 TGVVGDT

>member
-6 ALGLVVNLTN
+6 ALGLIVNLTN
-16 NTTSGINNVL
+16 NTTSGINDIL

-32 TQEAVNTSNS
+32 TQEAVNTGNS

-55 ASQMG
+55 ANQMG
-60 DYMIKGGTAIT
+60 DAMIKGGTVIT
-71 GTFSRII
+71 GTFSKII

-84 GQTMR
+84 GQTLK

-95 DKLYEGSGKTG
+95 DKLYEGSGKSG
-106 KEVLSD
+106 KDVLNE
-112 ITEYAKTSMFE
+112 ITDYAKKSTFE

-138 IEAFDKIASSTGNA
+138 IEAFDKISSSTGKA

-157 DYAADL
+157 DYASDL
-163 AAFNPMMR
+163 AAFNPQMR
-171 NMYGSGIQAAM
+171 NAYGKGIQAAM
-182 GALNEYIAEGNVVS
+182 GALNEYIAEGNAKS
-196 LRRGASIDILSIL
+196 LKSGASLDITALL

-231 NMVGMTAQMANS
+231 NMVGMTAQMAES

-260 MVANSGLYD
+260 MVANSGVYD
-269 KFNEIVNIF
+269 KFNEIINIF
-278 AETVASISDSDLEQ
+278 AETVASISESDLEQ
-292 MAKTVGEALS
+292 MAKTVGDALS
-302 SLIEP
+302 SLLEP
-307 LKQVAKFVAKTAKGF
+307 LKQVAKFVAKAAKGF

-357 AELGRTSAGLRDLG
+357 AALGRTGAGLRDLG
-371 TTFQSIGGVLRLG
+371 ATFQTIGGVLRLG
-384 ATKIISVFAPLMIAM
+384 ATKIIAVFVPLMVAM

-406 KFNLF
+406 KSNLF

-419 FVGKITQSFKT
+419 FVGKISQSFKT

-443 MTLNSFDSRHS
+443 MTLNNFDTRHS
-454 FFDGLTI
+454 FFDGLTV

-520 SDIASWFEKK
+520 DDIVSWFDKK

-562 DAWRDFG
+562 NAWKDFG

-586 NVVTG
+586 NIVTG
-591 VMALF
+591 VLGLL
-596 SGIATIV
+596 SGIVTIV
-603 TGAMTLLSGAM
+603 TGALTV
-614 SILSGIAT
+614 LSGIAT
-622 VLSGAFTVIGNV
+622 VVGGAFTVISNILGF
-634 LAFLATPLGAII
+634 FLTPLGAII
-646 GLVVSVGVAI
+646 GLVASVGIAI

-662 FLHGFS
+662 FVHGFS

-683 VFAVILGAPILIA
+683 VFAVILGAPVLIA
-696 AAVAGIIAAIATL
+696 AAVAGIIAAIATIA
-709 VIIIKD
+709 IIIKD

-722 FIMNLGAS
+722 FVMNLGAS

-739 ASFMNWANGVK
+739 ASFMNWADGVK

-774 IKSKLDGAFNIVKG
+774 IKSKLDGALNIVKG

-803 PELKLPHVS
+803 PELKLPHIS
-812 VSGGKPPFGIGGMG
+812 VTGGKPPFGIGGMG

-880 NADIIPSKTGTNVSG
+880 NADIIPSKTGMNTSEGN
-895 GSSVTTPQ
+895 SVETPQ
-903 YLTRTASGN
+903 YLTRTNSGN
-912 TGVVGNT
+912 TGAVGNT

-967 SYT
+967 NYT

>member
-6 ALGLVVNLTN
+6 ALGLIVNLTN
-16 NTTSGINNVL
+16 NTTSGINDIL

-32 TQEAVNTSNS
+32 TQEAVNTGNS

-55 ASQMG
+55 ANQMG
-60 DYMIKGGTAIT
+60 DAMIKGGTVIT
-71 GTFSRII
+71 GTFSKII

-84 GQTMR
+84 GQTLK

-95 DKLYEGSGKTG
+95 DKLYEGSGKSG
-106 KEVLSD
+106 KDVLNE
-112 ITEYAKTSMFE
+112 ITDYAKKSTFE

-138 IEAFDKIASSTGNA
+138 IEAFDKISSSTGKA

-157 DYAADL
+157 DYASDL
-163 AAFNPMMR
+163 AAFNPQMR
-171 NMYGSGIQAAM
+171 NAYGKGIQAAM
-182 GALNEYIAEGNVVS
+182 GALNEYIAEGNAKS
-196 LRRGASIDILSIL
+196 LKSGASLDITALL

-231 NMVGMTAQMANS
+231 NMVGMTAQMAES

-260 MVANSGLYD
+260 MVANSGVYD
-269 KFNEIVNIF
+269 KFNEIINIF
-278 AETVASISDSDLEQ
+278 AETIADISESDLEQ

-302 SLIEP
+302 GLLEP
-307 LKQVAKFVAKTAKGF
+307 LKQVAKFVAKAAKGF

-357 AELGRTSAGLRDLG
+357 AALGRTGAGLRDLG
-371 TTFQSIGGVLRLG
+371 ATFQTIGGVLRLG
-384 ATKIISVFAPLMIAM
+384 ATKIIAVFVPLMVAM

-406 KFNLF
+406 KSNLF

-419 FVGKITQSFKT
+419 FVGKISQSFKT

-443 MTLNSFDSRHS
+443 MTLNNFDTRHS
-454 FFDGLTI
+454 FFDGLTV

-520 SDIASWFEKK
+520 DDIVSWFDKK
-530 IKEMQKNSE
+530 IKEMQKNSK

-562 DAWRDFG
+562 NAWKDFG

-586 NVVTG
+586 NIVTG
-591 VMALF
+591 VLGLL
-596 SGIATIV
+596 SGIVTIV
-603 TGAMTLLSGAM
+603 TGALT
-614 SILSGIAT
+614 ILSGIAT
-622 VLSGAFTVIGNV
+622 VVGGAFTVISNILGF
-634 LAFLATPLGAII
+634 FLTPLGAII
-646 GLVVSVGVAI
+646 GLVASVGIAI

-662 FLHGFS
+662 FVHGFS
-668 WVKEILMVVG
+668 WVKEILMIVG

-696 AAVAGIIAAIATL
+696 AAVAGIIAAIATIA
-709 VIIIKD
+709 IIIKD

-722 FIMNLGAS
+722 FVMNLGAS

-739 ASFMNWANGVK
+739 ASFMNWADGVK

-765 TALENVKSS
+765 TALENVKNS
-774 IKSKLDGAFNIVKG
+774 IKSKLDGALNIVKG

-803 PELKLPHVS
+803 PELKLPHIS
-812 VSGGKPPFGIGGMG
+812 VTGGKPPFGIGGMG

-880 NADIIPSKTGTNVSG
+880 NADIIPSKTGMNT
-895 GSSVTTPQ
+895 SVGNSVETPQ
-903 YLTRTASGN
+903 YLTRTTNSGN
-912 TGVVGNT
+912 SGVVGNT
-919 NNNNSIN
+919 NNNNTVN

-967 SYT
+967 NYT

>member
-55 ASQMG
+55 ANQMG
-60 DYMIKGGTAIT
+60 DYMIRGGTAIT
-71 GTFSRII
+71 GTFSNII

-84 GQTMR
+84 GQTIR

-95 DKLYEGSGKTG
+95 GKLYEGSGKTG

-157 DYAADL
+157 DYASDL
-163 AAFNPMMR
+163 AAFNPQMR
-171 NMYGSGIQAAM
+171 NAYGSGIQAAM
-182 GALNEYIAEGNVVS
+182 GALNEYIAEGNAMS
-196 LRRGASIDILSIL
+196 LKRGASLDITSLL

-278 AETVASISDSDLEQ
+278 AETVASISESDLEQ
-292 MAKTVGEALS
+292 MAKTVGDALS
-302 SLIEP
+302 SLLEP
-307 LKQVAKFVAKTAKGF
+307 LKQVAKFVAKTAKSF

-334 FVTIAIG
+334 FVTIALG
-341 MSGVMLV
+341 MSGVMLI

-357 AELGRTSAGLRDLG
+357 SVLGRTSANLRELG
-371 TTFQSIGGVLRLG
+371 FTFQSIGGVLRLG

-406 KFNLF
+406 RSNLF

-419 FVGKITQSFKT
+419 FVGKVTQSFKT

-520 SDIASWFEKK
+520 DDIVSWFDKK

-562 DAWRDFG
+562 DAWKDFG

-591 VMALF
+591 IMALF
-596 SGIATIV
+596 SGIVTIV
-603 TGAMTLLSGAM
+603 SGALT
-614 SILSGIAT
+614 ILSGIAT
-622 VLSGAFTVIGNV
+622 VVSGAFTVIGNV
-634 LAFLATPLGAII
+634 LAFLATPFGAII
-646 GLVVSVGVAI
+646 GFVVSAGVAI
-656 ASFVDM
+656 ASFIDM
-662 FLHGFS
+662 FMNGFS

-683 VFAVILGAPILIA
+683 VFAVIIGAPIIAA

-709 VIIIKD
+709 VIVIKD

-722 FIMNLGAS
+722 FVMNLGAS

-765 TALENVKSS
+765 TALENVKNS
-774 IKSKLDGAFNIVKG
+774 IKSKLDGALNIVKG

-862 KNTGWIDS
+862 KNTGWIDN
-870 LAGTLANKIG
+870 LAGMLVSKIG
-880 NADIIPSKTGTNVSG
+880 NADIIPSKTNVVTSG
-895 GSSVTTPQ
+895 GNNVKTPQ
-903 YLTRTASGN
+903 YLTRTSNSGN
-912 TGVVGNT
+912 TGVVGDT